1 MYILS
6 EINEGLCFVTEGFQV
21 ENEQFSNSIVRVP
34 LLWLHNFQRR
44 SNVQIVCALWYL
56 YIALKNIFEHYF
68 DISINSFC
76 LQIKLIHNRN
86 QEQMNYSV
94 WSWYIFNK
102 CGWLMS
108 FFSRTYDHGQCP
120 TGIIPWI
127 VTSDS
132 DQRYIRVFSLRPHW
146 VIKINSKNF
155 DLHPLT
161 TVTSAQLFKWTLL
174 KRYLSIYS
182 TSGRH
187 Q

>member
-108 FFSRTYDHGQCP
+108 FFFQNVWSWTMSHRHHPVDRYQWQRSAIYKGLFPQTTLSDKDQLKKLRFASSHNCHIRSAIQMN
-120 TGIIPWI
+120 
-127 VTSDS
+127 VTK
-132 DQRYIRVFSLRPHW
+132 
-146 VIKINSKNF
+146 KISPN
-155 DLHPLT
+155 L
-161 TVTSAQLFKWTLL
+161 Q
-174 KRYLSIYS
+174 Y
-182 TSGRH
+182 
-187 Q
+187 